1 MLRFHLDEHVAGAIA
16 IGLGRHG
23 VDVSTSVSAD
33 LVSAEDESQL
43 EFAQSEDRVLVT
55 HDDDFLRLH
64 AAGTEHAGIAWC
76 RQNKYSIGELL
87 SLLLLM
93 NACYTSP
100 DMANRV
106 EYL

>member
-1 MLRFHLDEHVAGAIA
+1 MLRFHLDEHIAGAIA
-16 IGLGRHG
+16 VGLARHG
-23 VDVSTSVSAD
+23 VDVTTSESTH
-33 LVSAEDESQL
+33 LIGAEDEEQL
-43 EFAQSEDRVLVT
+43 EFARNEARVFVT

-64 AAGTEHAGIAWC
+64 AVGTEHAGIAWR
-76 RQNKYSIGELL
+76 RQNKYLIGELL

-100 DMANRV
+100 DMANQV

>member
-1 MLRFHLDEHVAGAIA
+1 MLRFHLDEHIAGAIA
-16 IGLGRHG
+16 VGLMRHG
-23 VDVSTSVSAD
+23 VDVTTSESANLIGAD
-33 LVSAEDESQL
+33 DEEQL
-43 EFAQSEDRVLVT
+43 EFALRENRVLVT

-76 RQNKYSIGELL
+76 RQNKYPVGKLL

-93 NACYTSP
+93 DACWIPPET
-100 DMANRV
+100 ANRV